1 MIIHEEVFSMKLCT
15 VRRDWNVCKH
25 MKSSILLHTLRL
37 KKMPPVIFCIYSV
50 KNEPILMTFG
60 TQNPEDISSYTLV
73 HGIWK
78 MWPWETQNFNVW
90 SKFSLSLNK
99 ELMWC
104 ILCSFIAFGLFN
116 RSLLTA
122 TVKYFNSKKK
132 LTSSCRWEYWRQLIA
147 EKNWL
152 FLRYSGYILQV
163 RWTKTKAASSNFV
176 YQSIHTGP
184 FLTKLFKK

>member
-1 MIIHEEVFSMKLCT
+1 
-15 VRRDWNVCKH
+15 
-25 MKSSILLHTLRL
+25 
-37 KKMPPVIFCIYSV
+37 MPPVIFRIYSV
-50 KNEPILMTFG
+50 KNEQILMTFG

-122 TVKYFNSKKK
+122 TVKYFNSKKINF
-132 LTSSCRWEYWRQLIA
+132 QLQVRVLKTTYCW
-147 EKNWL
+147 KNWL

-163 RWTKTKAASSNFV
+163 RWTKIKAASSNFV

>member
-25 MKSSILLHTLRL
+25 MKSSILLYTLRL

-50 KNEPILMTFG
+50 KNEQILMTFG

-132 LTSSCRWEYWRQLIA
+132 LFFWDTVATFYRWDGQKQKLLVQILCTKVFTLVHFWPS
-147 EKNWL
+147 
-152 FLRYSGYILQV
+152 YSRNNRV
-163 RWTKTKAASSNFV
+163 AFFE
-176 YQSIHTGP
+176 TGCS
-184 FLTKLFKK
+184 L